1 MEQAR
6 TQDAATEE
14 WPARAWGLAAAGAV
28 IGSAAHALTDHAG
41 SAGAARDAL
50 YALATFLVVAGV
62 AAAIVIERPRPARDL
77 MFAAATGAVV
87 ALVTWWNLPLTSGSS
102 PDIWRIVCAVL
113 AGGIAVPLYQGWR
126 GARVG
131 ADTGRLPYAAIH
143 RHAWTDLILSIGAVA
158 FLAIAWLLAFLLAQL
173 FALIGLRVIE
183 RLLRHGWFGW
193 PLSGVAL
200 GAAIGLLRERA
211 AMLAAMQRVVTT
223 ILSVLAPV
231 LATGLLLFL
240 AALPFTGLAPLW
252 QATSATTPILLCCVA
267 GALILINATIGD
279 TPEDDP
285 RAPVPRIAVMTLSG
299 AILPLAVVAAISTGA
314 RIAQHGLTPDRLWA
328 LVFTAI
334 ACAYGLAYAV
344 ALVRRR
350 QRLAGDL
357 RVANLRLALAI
368 AAGAL
373 FLATPL
379 AAFDRLSAHDQLAR
393 LESGRVAAAAFDW
406 TAMRFDYGAPGIAAL
421 RRLAT
426 RGMTAEIRTTA
437 TRTLARTTRYDLDH
451 LTTPPKDRLTVLP
464 RGAALPPLLYDRL
477 SDIEAC
483 GPFDHCVV
491 LIQPDPREV
500 VIVND
505 AHITTWRDDGTRWR
519 AVPAPRFVIDARQR
533 AALERGEA
541 EVRTVERRQLFIG
554 GQPVGDPLP

>member
-1 MEQAR
+1 MEQA
-6 TQDAATEE
+6 QWQHAATEE
-14 WPARAWGLAAAGAV
+14 WPARGWWLAAAGAV
-28 IGSAAHALTDHAG
+28 IGSAAHALTDGAG
-41 SAGAARDAL
+41 GARDAL
-50 YALATFLVVAGV
+50 YALATFLVVTGV
-62 AAAIVIERPRPARDL
+62 AAGLVIERARPVRDL
-77 MFAAATGAVV
+77 SFAAATGAVV
-87 ALVTWWNLPLTSGSS
+87 ALVTWWNLPLTPGSS

-126 GARVG
+126 GAHASGNAV
-131 ADTGRLPYAAIH
+131 RLPYAAIH
-143 RHAWTDLILSIGAVA
+143 RHAWTDLILAIGAVA
-158 FLAIAWLLAFLLAQL
+158 FLAITWLLTFLLAQL
-173 FALIGLRVIE
+173 FALIGLNAIE

-193 PLSGVAL
+193 PLSGAAL
-200 GAAIGLLRERA
+200 GAAMGLLRDRA

-231 LATGLLLFL
+231 LAAGLLLFL

-252 QATSATTPILLCCVA
+252 RATSATTPILLCCVA

-279 TPEDDP
+279 TPEEDP
-285 RAPVPRIAVMTLSG
+285 RAPVPLIAVMVLSG

-357 RVANLRLALAI
+357 RVANLRLALTI

-393 LESGRVAAAAFDW
+393 LESGRLTAAAFDW
-406 TAMRFDYGAPGIAAL
+406 TAMRFDYGPAGIAVL

-426 RGMTAEIRTTA
+426 RGTTADIRTTA
-437 TRTLARTTRYDLDH
+437 TRTLARTTRYDLSQ
-451 LTTPPKDRLTVLP
+451 LTKPPKDRMTVLP
-464 RGAALPPLLYDRL
+464 RGAALPPRLYERL
-477 SDIEAC
+477 DDVEAC
-483 GPFDHCVV
+483 GPFDQCVV

-505 AHITTWRDDGTRWR
+505 AHVAAWRDDGTRWR
-519 AVPAPRFVIDARQR
+519 AVPPPPRVIDERQR
-533 AALERGEA
+533 DALKRGEA
-541 EVRTVERRQLFIG
+541 EIRTVQRRQLFVG